1 MDSDISK
8 RKLAAILAADV
19 VGYSRLMEH
28 DEAGTLRELNKHL
41 TVFKRLVPEHDGR
54 IFGGAGDSVIAEF
67 PSAVQA
73 LSCAMKIQNEIAA
86 NNTLPEAS
94 GTLRFRIGISLGD
107 VIIEGDNLMG
117 QGVNIA
123 ARIESLAEP
132 GGINISN
139 DVYRQVHNKL
149 PADYRDAGLQSL
161 KNIAEP
167 IRVYRVT
174 TQGSE
179 TGGAVSSLDH
189 PARKQGTFAL
199 FAGIVVVIIVLGLWQ
214 WQPAETPPAPE
225 QAAAKPADEILQ
237 QPGIAVL
244 PLINMSNDPAQEYF
258 SDGMTDDLITDLT
271 KVSGLFVISRDS
283 TFYYKGETQ
292 DVRKIAGDLGV
303 RYVLHGS
310 VRRAGDAVRVNLHL
324 TDAGSGRQIW
334 AERYDGEITNVFGLQ
349 DEITQQV
356 VSALAIKLTRDERKK
371 LARRQTNNLQA
382 YETFLKAQEL
392 ATRYSKN
399 NNRAAQVLLQKA
411 IELDP
416 DFPMAYALLGW
427 SQVFDAMNGWTAKRE
442 DSLDMATSIAD
453 KAIALDAELP
463 LAYFVKGLVHR
474 EKGEYIKALAEAEKS
489 IALDRNYANGHVL
502 VATLLYYAGRPAEGL
517 ERIKVAMRLNPH
529 HPHNYPFHLGQAYF
543 ILKRY
548 DEAIAAFKQGLQSSP
563 SSERLHVW
571 LAATYAQAGRIPE
584 AEWEI
589 SQVKDANPSFSQARM
604 REAFPFKEKADLD
617 HFLEGLRKAG
627 APE

>member
-19 VGYSRLMEH
+19 VGYSRLMED
-28 DEAGTLRELNKHL
+28 DEEGTLRELNTRL
-41 TVFKRLVPEHDGR
+41 AVFQRLVPEHAGR

-73 LSCAMKIQNEIAA
+73 LSCALKIQDEIAA
-86 NNTLPEAS
+86 DNTRPDAS
-94 GTLRFRIGISLGD
+94 GNIRFRIGISLGD

-139 DVYRQVHNKL
+139 DVYRQVRNKL
-149 PADYRDAGLQSL
+149 PADYRDIGLQHL

-167 IRVYRVT
+167 VRVYQVT
-174 TQGSE
+174 TAGCQAHGS
-179 TGGAVSSLDH
+179 VPL
-189 PARKQGTFAL
+189 ARR
-199 FAGIVVVIIVLGLWQ
+199 AGRRGLLAIATAVVIVLVVFTLWPR
-214 WQPAETPPAPE
+214 QPAEIPLPPEPE
-225 QAAAKPADEILQ
+225 TASRPAGILQ

-244 PLINMSNDPAQEYF
+244 PLINMNNDPAQEYF

-271 KVSGLFVISRDS
+271 KVSGIFVIARDS
-283 TFYYKGETQ
+283 TFYYKGETENI
-292 DVRKIAGDLGV
+292 RKIAQDLGV

-310 VRRAGDAVRVNLHL
+310 IRRAGAAVRVNLNL

-334 AERYDGEITNVFGLQ
+334 AERYDGDMTNVFGLQ

-356 VSALAIKLTRDERKK
+356 VSALAIKLTQDERKK

-392 ATRYSKN
+392 ATQYSKD
-399 NNRAAQVLLQKA
+399 NNRAAQKYLQQA
-411 IELDP
+411 IDLDP
-416 DFPMAYALLGW
+416 EFPMAYALLGW
-427 SQVFDAMNGWTAKRE
+427 SHVFDAMNGWVARRE
-442 DSLDMATSIAD
+442 DSLGRAAAIAD
-453 KAIALDAELP
+453 KAIALDNELP

-543 ILKRY
+543 ILRRY

-571 LAATYAQAGRIPE
+571 LAAAYAQAGRVPE
-584 AEWEI
+584 ARWEMDI
-589 SQVKDANPSFSQARM
+589 VRDVNPSFSLARM
-604 REAFPFKEKADLD
+604 REAFPFQAQADLD

-627 APE
+627 ASE